1 MDSHFKFWITNKGTF
16 RRGLQCPLFCTLDL
30 GLPRWVPYIVN
41 LQTRIKQQGRKCK
54 YILLGSDTLLVNKNY
69 KQINTDR
76 SWLLFSLLGNRV
88 KITLK
93 YCTFCLLYF
102 LINCISNLF
111 PYELQESIPIWQSV
125 CFRPQALFLGTVCS
139 ACFYKESPWFVT
151 FRIQWN
157 GLIDERTKYNLRC
170 TCTYTCQS

>member
-102 LINCISNLF
+102 LINCICFLMSSKNQYQYGNQSISGSRHFSLALYAQRVFTRNL
-111 PYELQESIPIWQSV
+111 P
-125 CFRPQALFLGTVCS
+125 
-139 ACFYKESPWFVT
+139 
-151 FRIQWN
+151 
-157 GLIDERTKYNLRC
+157 GL
-170 TCTYTCQS
+170 

>member
-69 KQINTDR
+69 KQIN
-76 SWLLFSLLGNRV
+76 WL
-88 KITLK
+88 
-93 YCTFCLLYF
+93 
-102 LINCISNLF
+102 
-111 PYELQESIPIWQSV
+111 
-125 CFRPQALFLGTVCS
+125 ALSRHATILTRRHGANKPV
-139 ACFYKESPWFVT
+139 
-151 FRIQWN
+151 
-157 GLIDERTKYNLRC
+157 LIDIGNGFVKTVQCFVVSSFKIDQYKIWNADCGLWAGYKTRTEV
-170 TCTYTCQS
+170 